1 MVVGVVYIYGYERCI
16 LDNEWYK
23 TGVYTALCGDVSG
36 GDGGYTNIG
45 SVCTHTYCVYTH
57 SVDSLDDDNQHF
69 SQVKWK
75 LIDNRYPVLW
85 KLCRLHQ
92 FICIQPCIKKCTN
105 VHQSSCHVKLYH
117 PTCWKYIYKWDINQ
131 LGLHSLWKQNQLKSF
146 VELSS
151 VVPLSYRF
159 S

>member
-117 PTCWKYIYKWDINQ
+117 PTC
-131 LGLHSLWKQNQLKSF
+131 
-146 VELSS
+146 
-151 VVPLSYRF
+151 
-159 S
+159 